1 MRISDWS
8 SDVCASDRAGKYIEG
23 RCWSDVGPSGGTI
36 IFAIDR
42 PAALQ
47 RMDEAEIFDPG
58 YGLDGEW
65 PDAPLLG
72 IGFSLRLV
80 RNLARGGGGDF
91 YIEDDRF
98 TLVLP
103 ARIQAEESEVGG

>member
-1 MRISDWS
+1 M
-8 SDVCASDRAGKYIEG
+8 CF
-23 RCWSDVGPSGGTI
+23 VGFCLMIRLPPRSTRT
-36 IFAIDR
+36 ATLLPYTTLCRSIDR

-47 RMDEAEIFDPG
+47 SMDEAEILDPG
-58 YGLDGEW
+58 YGPDGEW